1 MEIIKDGSKGEIKK
15 WERVSSKMEK
25 ISKVATKRDAGCVR
39 SASAALYF
47 TRYERTLDLGAYM

>member
-1 MEIIKDGSKGEIKK
+1 MEIIKDGSKWEIKK
-15 WERVSSKMEK
+15 WERVSKMEK

-47 TRYERTLDLGAYM
+47 TRYERTLDLGAYI